1 MKEKFFKHF
10 TVSESALRK
19 YNIPFR
25 RLRNHSAEIF
35 YPRVNFRHNVISL
48 HNTIDLTEDL

>member
-19 YNIPFR
+19 YNISFR